1 MKKTATQA
9 GSGQQAK
16 SDPIVT
22 AASQAVLDLDSS
34 VSGHSVTAERP
45 LVRCLETQ
53 NPSVCVADGSDETV
67 QEPVTLQHEQ
77 VRDKAHLEKLRSS
90 ALPDAAIAKL
100 QWRSLRDGRLE
111 IDYLKPDGLP
121 ERCSN
126 GKPFRRWR
134 STAAQIRNGDPKYRS
149 PKSEGCRIYHA
160 HTAIS
165 AGNYSNRLQDRGVPL
180 RITEGELKAEA
191 AANYDPDRVSIAIGG
206 VDSWVDHRAGGEQS
220 QPLPE
225 LEAIP
230 LKGRQVRLCFD
241 SDYEKLSVAAALQR
255 LANSL
260 AERGAHVLIEVL
272 PNGLD
277 GERLGLD
284 DLIYRHG
291 PEVFRAIAGI
301 ARCPFKERRK
311 EGQTVLAWAF
321 TPEPQNTGERNT
333 YLAGMLGDQWR
344 RSPDGKDHWQR
355 WTGTHW
361 TRVAGDDELAAE
373 VERFADLQ
381 SWQNRELPVMR
392 SLQAAFRRRIRP
404 AADNGAR
411 GLLPFRNGCLV
422 LDDLRLIPHDPA
434 HGNTWA
440 LPYDYN
446 PGATCLG
453 VQEFLLDRLGDA
465 SAVAVVRAFARGLL
479 TGERLKCFLEFTGP
493 GNTGKTV
500 MENLLVALVGSSNTA
515 ACTLQRI
522 EDRAQRFETLK
533 LKGQRLAVFSEC
545 QDYSG
550 QLQVLKALMGGDPIG
565 AEIKGGRHLDFTFTG
580 GVVLV
585 GNGPIR
591 ASDPSG
597 AVINRR
603 RSLPLLKVVASAD
616 ERQLLETDGAGGWRG
631 ELAAELPGFVNWAL
645 EMAPGEARAAL
656 ARDVCSPARAE
667 AEMDALL
674 ATDLLADW
682 ADQHLIWEPCWPLDQ
697 SLPVGMAD
705 GNRDTYLFPSY
716 LRFVEGQ
723 GKNARPLSLKVFKLK
738 LVDMLRD
745 TLGLPL
751 PAGNIASGDYRNR
764 GTGSVVPCLRW
775 RRAGE
780 SMDTANGVIRHAF
793 LARIA
798 ERVGMDAEQVVHGK
812 APIGNGWNGCNGSEL
827 LSHQGK
833 TGQDVFL
840 YRGERERSPVSSVP
854 SVPASGSRR
863 SASVPAAGR
872 SVPVEVLNPKTGQWE
887 PGWQQISMG
896 SGSGRF
902 LCSDP
907 AGDSRQVERK
917 RIRRPV

>member
-1 MKKTATQA
+1 MKRAA
-9 GSGQQAK
+9 ISGGLAMET
-16 SDPIVT
+16 STTIVP
-22 AASQAVLDLDSS
+22 ASSQAVLDRESL
-34 VSGHSVTAERP
+34 SGWTGVTAEAADQSQH
-45 LVRCLETQ
+45 TASD
-53 NPSVCVADGSDETV
+53 PSVSVAAGSDETAP
-67 QEPVTLQHEQ
+67 EPFTLQHQQ

-111 IDYLKPDGLP
+111 IDYLQPDGQP
-121 ERCSN
+121 ETCSD
-126 GKPFRRWR
+126 GTAFRRHR
-134 STAAQIRNGDPKYRS
+134 STAAAIANGTPKYLS
-149 PKSEGCRIYHA
+149 PEANGCRIYHSHA
-160 HTAIS
+160 AIA
-165 AGNYSNRLQDRGVPL
+165 AGNYSARLNDRNIPL

-191 AANYDPDRVSIAIGG
+191 ATYHDPARVTIALGG
-206 VDSWVDHRAGGEQS
+206 VSSWQDRRKGGTES
-220 QPLPE
+220 EPLPE
-225 LEAIP
+225 LQQVP

-241 SDYEKLSVAAALQR
+241 SDYDKPQVAIALQR
-255 LANSL
+255 LADWL
-260 AERGAHVLIEVL
+260 AGQGAHVVIEVL

-277 GERLGLD
+277 AERLGLD

-291 PEVFRAIAGI
+291 PEVFRAIAVI

-311 EGQTVLAWAF
+311 DGQTVLDWAF

-381 SWQNRELPVMR
+381 GWQNRELPVMR

-411 GLLPFRNGCLV
+411 GLLPFLNGCLV
-422 LDDLRLIPHDPA
+422 LDDLRLISHDPA
-434 HGNTWA
+434 NGNTWA

-446 PGATCLG
+446 PAATCPG

-465 SAVAVVRAFARGLL
+465 SAVALVRAFARGLL
-479 TGERLKCFLEFTGP
+479 AGERLKCFLEFTGP

-500 MENLLVALVGSSNTA
+500 MENLLVALVGSGNAA

-550 QLQVLKALMGGDPIG
+550 QLQVLKALTGGDPIG

-616 ERQLLETDGAGGWRG
+616 ERTMLEADGAGNWRG

-645 EMAPGEARAAL
+645 AMPAAEARAAL

-682 ADQHLIWEPCWPLDQ
+682 ADQRLIWEPSWPLDQ

-705 GNRDTYLFPSY
+705 GNPDAYLFPSY

-723 GKNARPLSLKVFKLK
+723 GKNARPLSLKFFKLK

-751 PAGNIASGDYRNR
+751 PAGSITSGDYRNR

-780 SMDTANGVIRHAF
+780 PMDIANGVIRHAF
-793 LARIA
+793 LARIG
-798 ERVGMDAEQVVHGK
+798 ERVGTDAERVVHGK

-827 LSHQGK
+827 LSHKVK

-840 YRGERERSPVSSVP
+840 YRGEGERSPVSSVP
-854 SVPASGSRR
+854 SVPTSRSRR